1 MKIVIVGAGAMGCL
15 FAALLRRAGF
25 HVQLLEKNDAARAAI
40 LHNGI
45 RLENSTGTHRF
56 DGIAVASD
64 AETIGQ
70 ADYIIFF
77 VKAFDTEQASAS
89 VGPCA
94 GPETAIVT
102 LQNGIGNAEILAGQF
117 PTHCILAGTTAHGST
132 LLEAGYVRHAGC
144 GATAVGALRPQE
156 RFRAVEL
163 CAIFGKAGIES
174 SVFDEVSSVL
184 WNKLIVN
191 CGINPLAAVLDINN
205 GRILELEPVRS
216 IMHAAV
222 REAVSVGAAL
232 GIHMAPDEQIE
243 RVEQVCLATQANIC
257 SMLQDLRA
265 GRRTEIDYMNGAV
278 VHEARARNLCV
289 PTNSMLCDLVHA
301 KERLAVKES
310 GSH

>member
-25 HVQLLEKNDAARAAI
+25 HVQLLEKNDVARAAI

-45 RLENSTGTHRF
+45 RLENSTGTHRL
-56 DGIAVASD
+56 DGIAVAGD
-64 AETIGQ
+64 AEALGH

-77 VKAFDTEQASAS
+77 VKAFDTEQAAVS

-94 GPETAIVT
+94 GPETVIVT
-102 LQNGIGNAEILAGQF
+102 LQNGIGNAEILAEKF
-117 PTHCILAGTTAHGST
+117 PAHCVLAGTTAHGST
-132 LLEAGYVRHAGC
+132 LLEPGYVRHAGC
-144 GATAVGALRPQE
+144 GGTAVGALRAQE
-156 RFRAVEL
+156 RSRAVEL
-163 CAIFGKAGIES
+163 CTIFEKAGIES
-174 SVFDEVSSVL
+174 SVFDEVSRVL

-222 REAVSVGAAL
+222 REAVSVAAAL
-232 GIHMAPDEQIE
+232 GIQMSPDEQVE
-243 RVEQVCLATQANIC
+243 RVEQVCLSTQTNIC

-265 GRRTEIDYMNGAV
+265 GRKTEIDYMNGAV
-278 VHEARARNLCV
+278 VREARARNLFV

-301 KERLAVKES
+301 KEQLALKES